1 MVQILWVLPQFIT
14 HEKQPL
20 VTIHFF
26 FIINGSLYYMD
37 HHQYYHY
44 TYIHIYII
52 HIYILYIYISIINPY
67 LHHQQSSREVRASP
81 IAVQDSIRDQF
92 RDSRHL
98 KVMREQL
105 TKGERAPFGE
115 GDKCGSMIWL
125 YYGHIYIYI
134 WIYDITCI
142 FYVPYHIYTDCKYG

>member
-1 MVQILWVLPQFIT
+1 MGQVIGTSILLDSSYSPWSKFCGKPQFIT
-14 HEKQPL
+14 HEEKPFLSPFTFFYHQWIIIWIITS
-20 VTIHFF
+20 TI
-26 FIINGSLYYMD
+26 
-37 HHQYYHY
+37 
-44 TYIHIYII
+44 TIHIYIYTY
-52 HIYILYIYISIINPY
+52 IYIYIYISIINPY

-115 GDKCGSMIWL
+115 GDRCGSMIRL
-125 YYGHIYIYI
+125 YYGHIYI
-134 WIYDITCI
+134 
-142 FYVPYHIYTDCKYG
+142 

>member
-44 TYIHIYII
+44 TYIHIYILYI
-52 HIYILYIYISIINPY
+52 YIYILYIYI
-67 LHHQQSSREVRASP
+67 
-81 IAVQDSIRDQF
+81 
-92 RDSRHL
+92 
-98 KVMREQL
+98 
-105 TKGERAPFGE
+105 
-115 GDKCGSMIWL
+115 
-125 YYGHIYIYI
+125 YIY
-134 WIYDITCI
+134 
-142 FYVPYHIYTDCKYG
+142 P